1 MPRYKVCYIDGKKEI
16 SSRTIDTSNH
26 EDAYKRYLEIDGLKN
41 FPIKTYSFGDRTEML
56 WREHGEALH
65 EAHKASTN
73 EQVEKQFDLNVNQ
86 ELGIKK
92 KQFELSKLKGDQQI
106 AKKESEISLILTK
119 LDNVVATLGRIK
131 IGITD
136 AASLRSSEGITK
148 KQGTFILILLLAG
161 LGLHPLSQFSMPTK
175 WEYIIAAPSDTSFE
189 NEMDRLGKK
198 GWELVN
204 ARRASSSYSASY
216 ECILKRKVSVL
227 NFGKK

>member
-1 MPRYKVCYIDGKKEI
+1 M
-16 SSRTIDTSNH
+16 
-26 EDAYKRYLEIDGLKN
+26 KRYECHFTD
-41 FPIKTYSFGDRTEML
+41 
-56 WREHGEALH
+56 EAGGS
-65 EAHKASTN
+65 KI
-73 EQVEKQFDLNVNQ
+73 
-86 ELGIKK
+86 GM
-92 KQFELSKLKGDQQI
+92 SKLII
-106 AKKESEISLILTK
+106 AKTPEAAAKEFSNDKTKTNNKYILVAWAGGNPKIILNEEENLIVKEKDDFKNKLELTNSNLKDDNISLILTK
-119 LDNVVATLGRIK
+119 LDEVIATLGRIK

-175 WEYIIAAPSDTSFE
+175 WEYMIAAPSDTSFQ
-189 NEMDRLGKK
+189 NEMDRLGKR

-204 ARRASSSYSASY
+204 ARKTSSSYSASY